1 MTLSDLEWL
10 SKMFNDTK
18 HRAVSLQELSFL
30 SCNVVKL
37 KKITKLQANKHR
49 CKETETGDQKWY
61 LASCLWA
68 LIIIYVVN
76 N

>member
-1 MTLSDLEWL
+1 
-10 SKMFNDTK
+10 MFNDTK

-49 CKETETGDQKWY
+49 CKETETGDQK
-61 LASCLWA
+61 
-68 LIIIYVVN
+68 
-76 N
+76 